1 MLWGLL
7 FAALVGL
14 TVCFLNRQY
23 SLASVISSIKT
34 ADPLWLI
41 PGVLAMGLFFVCEG
55 VNIGNCLRL
64 AGHDVSLPSEIRY
77 SMTGFF
83 FSSITP
89 SASGGQPMQLYF
101 MRMDGLPVS
110 HSSLALLTELTS
122 FQAAAAALAL
132 AGLGARCSR
141 VLGASTA
148 AGTGGAALT
157 GISDGIGGASLAG
170 ISDGTGGAALAGIPD
185 GAASAGGGIAAS
197 VFAAG
202 ILINAAVLAILLFLI
217 FSPASIKII
226 VSPVLWAVDRFNP
239 QKASV
244 FRIKI
249 LRGVCEYRRA
259 SQYITKNPRAI
270 ARIFLTSV
278 IQLLAYFSITFC
290 VLQSLGI
297 TGISWGEATLSQ
309 AALYVAVSALPLPGA
324 VGVTEGGFALL
335 FASLVPSDLM
345 GVAIILSRF
354 VSFGLPLIVS
364 GMGTFLMGTG
374 RDGRRQVARRRKDD
388 NLPHGVSSC

>member
-1 MLWGLL
+1 MKRPSCNKLMLWGLL

-64 AGHDVSLPSEIRY
+64 AGHDVSLLSEIRY
-77 SMTGFF
+77 AMTGFF

-141 VLGASTA
+141 VLGASTT

-157 GISDGIGGASLAG
+157 GL
-170 ISDGTGGAALAGIPD
+170 SDGTGGAALAGIPD
-185 GAASAGGGIAAS
+185 GAASEGGGIAAS

-374 RDGRRQVARRRKDD
+374 RDGRRQVAKRRKDD
-388 NLPHGVSSC
+388 KLPHGVSSC

>member
-1 MLWGLL
+1 MKRPSCNKLMLWGLL

-77 SMTGFF
+77 AMTGFF

-141 VLGASTA
+141 VLGASTT

-157 GISDGIGGASLAG
+157 GL
-170 ISDGTGGAALAGIPD
+170 SDGTGGAALAGIPD

-278 IQLLAYFSITFC
+278 TQLLAYFSITFC

-388 NLPHGVSSC
+388 KLSHGVSSC

>member
-1 MLWGLL
+1 MKRPSFNKLMLCGLL
-7 FAALVGL
+7 FAALAGL

-23 SLASVISSIKT
+23 SMASLISSIKT

-41 PGVLAMGLFFVCEG
+41 PGVFAMGLFFVCEG
-55 VNIGNCLRL
+55 INIGNCLRL

-77 SMTGFF
+77 AMTGFF

-141 VLGASTA
+141 VLGASTP
-148 AGTGGAALT
+148 AGP
-157 GISDGIGGASLAG
+157 
-170 ISDGTGGAALAGIPD
+170 GGAALAG
-185 GAASAGGGIAAS
+185 GGVAAS

-249 LRGVCEYRRA
+249 LRGACEYRHA
-259 SQYITKNPRAI
+259 AQYITKNPRTI
-270 ARIFLTSV
+270 ARIFITSV
-278 IQLLAYFSITFC
+278 IQLLACFSITFC

-335 FASLVPSDLM
+335 FSSLIPSELM

-354 VSFGLPLIVS
+354 VSFGLPLIAS

-374 RDGRRQVARRRKDD
+374 RDRRHQIAKRRKDD
-388 NLPHGVSSC
+388 HLPQAET

>member
-1 MLWGLL
+1 MKRPSCNKLMLWGLL

-77 SMTGFF
+77 AMTGFF

-148 AGTGGAALT
+148 AGTGGAAL
-157 GISDGIGGASLAG
+157 AG
-170 ISDGTGGAALAGIPD
+170 ISD

-354 VSFGLPLIVS
+354 VSFGLPLIAS

-388 NLPHGVSSC
+388 KLPHGVSSC

>member
-1 MLWGLL
+1 MKRPSCNKLMLWGLL

-157 GISDGIGGASLAG
+157 GISDG
-170 ISDGTGGAALAGIPD
+170 
-185 GAASAGGGIAAS
+185 AASAGSGIAAS

-364 GMGTFLMGTG
+364 GMGTFLMGKG

-388 NLPHGVSSC
+388 KLSHGVSSC

>member
-77 SMTGFF
+77 AMTGFF

-157 GISDGIGGASLAG
+157 GLSDGI
-170 ISDGTGGAALAGIPD
+170 GGAALAGISD

-354 VSFGLPLIVS
+354 VSFGLPLIAS
-364 GMGTFLMGTG
+364 GLGTFLMGTG
-374 RDGRRQVARRRKDD
+374 RDGRRQVARRRKDGK
-388 NLPHGVSSC
+388 LPHGVSSC

>member
-1 MLWGLL
+1 MKRPSCNKLMLWGLL

-77 SMTGFF
+77 AMTGFF

-148 AGTGGAALT
+148 AGTGGVA
-157 GISDGIGGASLAG
+157 LAG
-170 ISDGTGGAALAGIPD
+170 ISGGTGGAALTGIPD

-374 RDGRRQVARRRKDD
+374 RDGRRQVAKRRKDD
-388 NLPHGVSSC
+388 KLSHGVSSC

>member
-1 MLWGLL
+1 MKRPSCNKLMLWGLL

-77 SMTGFF
+77 AMTGFF

-157 GISDGIGGASLAG
+157 GL
-170 ISDGTGGAALAGIPD
+170 SDGTGGAALAGIPD

-278 IQLLAYFSITFC
+278 TQLLAYFSITFC

-354 VSFGLPLIVS
+354 VSFGLPLIAS

-374 RDGRRQVARRRKDD
+374 RDGCRQVARRRKDD
-388 NLPHGVSSC
+388 KLSHGVSSC

>member
-1 MLWGLL
+1 MKRPSCNKLMLWGLL

-77 SMTGFF
+77 AMTGFF

-148 AGTGGAALT
+148 AGTGGAAL
-157 GISDGIGGASLAG
+157 AG
-170 ISDGTGGAALAGIPD
+170 ISD

-364 GMGTFLMGTG
+364 GMGTFLMGKG

-388 NLPHGVSSC
+388 KLSHGVSSC

>member
-1 MLWGLL
+1 MKRPSCNKLMLWGLL

-157 GISDGIGGASLAG
+157 GL
-170 ISDGTGGAALAGIPD
+170 SDGTGGAALAGIPD

-335 FASLVPSDLM
+335 FAYLVPSDLM

-354 VSFGLPLIVS
+354 VSFGLPLIAS
-364 GMGTFLMGTG
+364 GLGTFLMGTG

-388 NLPHGVSSC
+388 KLSHGVSSC

>member
-1 MLWGLL
+1 MKRPSCNKLMLWGLL

-157 GISDGIGGASLAG
+157 GL
-170 ISDGTGGAALAGIPD
+170 SDGTGGAALAGIPD
-185 GAASAGGGIAAS
+185 GAASEGGGIAAS

-278 IQLLAYFSITFC
+278 TQLLAYFSITFC

-374 RDGRRQVARRRKDD
+374 RDGRRQVAKRRKDD
-388 NLPHGVSSC
+388 KLPHGVSSC

>member
-77 SMTGFF
+77 AMTGFF

-110 HSSLALLTELTS
+110 HSSLALITELTS

-157 GISDGIGGASLAG
+157 GL
-170 ISDGTGGAALAGIPD
+170 SDGTGGAALTGISD

-354 VSFGLPLIVS
+354 VSFGLPLIAS
-364 GMGTFLMGTG
+364 GLGTFLMGTG
-374 RDGRRQVARRRKDD
+374 RDGRRQVARRRKDGK
-388 NLPHGVSSC
+388 LPHGVSSC

>member
-1 MLWGLL
+1 MKRPSCNKLMLWGLL

-77 SMTGFF
+77 AMTGFF

-157 GISDGIGGASLAG
+157 GL
-170 ISDGTGGAALAGIPD
+170 SDGTGGAALAGIPD

-335 FASLVPSDLM
+335 FAYLVPSDLM

-354 VSFGLPLIVS
+354 VSFGLPLIAS
-364 GMGTFLMGTG
+364 GLGTFLMGTG

-388 NLPHGVSSC
+388 KLSHGVSSC

>member
-1 MLWGLL
+1 MKRPSCNKLMLWGLL

-77 SMTGFF
+77 AMTGFF

-157 GISDGIGGASLAG
+157 G

-335 FASLVPSDLM
+335 FAYLVPSDLM

-354 VSFGLPLIVS
+354 VSFGLPLIAS
-364 GMGTFLMGTG
+364 GLGTFLMGTG

-388 NLPHGVSSC
+388 KLSHGVSSC

>member
-77 SMTGFF
+77 AMTGFF

-157 GISDGIGGASLAG
+157 GLSDGI
-170 ISDGTGGAALAGIPD
+170 GGAALAGISD

-354 VSFGLPLIVS
+354 VSFGLPLIAS
-364 GMGTFLMGTG
+364 GLGTFLMGTG

-388 NLPHGVSSC
+388 KLSHGVSSC

>member
-1 MLWGLL
+1 MKRPSCNKLMLWGLL

-77 SMTGFF
+77 AMTGFF

-157 GISDGIGGASLAG
+157 GL
-170 ISDGTGGAALAGIPD
+170 SDGTGGAALAGISD

-335 FASLVPSDLM
+335 FAYLVPSDLM

-354 VSFGLPLIVS
+354 VSFGLPLIAS
-364 GMGTFLMGTG
+364 GLGTFLMGTG

-388 NLPHGVSSC
+388 KLSHGVSSC

>member
-77 SMTGFF
+77 AMTGFF

-122 FQAAAAALAL
+122 FQAAA
-132 AGLGARCSR
+132 GL
-141 VLGASTA
+141 
-148 AGTGGAALT
+148 
-157 GISDGIGGASLAG
+157 
-170 ISDGTGGAALAGIPD
+170 SDGTGGAALAGIPD

-278 IQLLAYFSITFC
+278 TQLLAYFSITFC

-364 GMGTFLMGTG
+364 GMGTFLMGKG

-388 NLPHGVSSC
+388 KLSHGVSSC

>member
-1 MLWGLL
+1 MKRPSCNKLMLWGLL

-77 SMTGFF
+77 AMTGFF

-148 AGTGGAALT
+148 AG
-157 GISDGIGGASLAG
+157 I
-170 ISDGTGGAALAGIPD
+170 GGAALAGISD

-278 IQLLAYFSITFC
+278 TQLLAYFSITFC

-364 GMGTFLMGTG
+364 GMGTFLMGKG

-388 NLPHGVSSC
+388 KLSHGVSSC

>member
-1 MLWGLL
+1 MKRPSCNKLMLWGLL

-77 SMTGFF
+77 AMTGFF

-110 HSSLALLTELTS
+110 HSSLALITELTS

-157 GISDGIGGASLAG
+157 GISDG
-170 ISDGTGGAALAGIPD
+170 TGGAALTGIPD

-364 GMGTFLMGTG
+364 GMGTFLMGKG

-388 NLPHGVSSC
+388 KLSHGVSSC

>member
-1 MLWGLL
+1 MKRPSCNKLMLWGLL

-77 SMTGFF
+77 AMTGFF

-157 GISDGIGGASLAG
+157 GL
-170 ISDGTGGAALAGIPD
+170 SDGTGGAALAGISD

-278 IQLLAYFSITFC
+278 TQLLAYFSITFC

-374 RDGRRQVARRRKDD
+374 RDGRRQVAKRRKDD
-388 NLPHGVSSC
+388 KLSHGVSSC

>member
-64 AGHDVSLPSEIRY
+64 AGHDVSLLSEIRY
-77 SMTGFF
+77 AMTGFF

-141 VLGASTA
+141 VLGASTT

-157 GISDGIGGASLAG
+157 GL
-170 ISDGTGGAALAGIPD
+170 SDGTGGAALAGIPD
-185 GAASAGGGIAAS
+185 GAASEGGGIAAS

-374 RDGRRQVARRRKDD
+374 RDGRRQVAKRRKDD
-388 NLPHGVSSC
+388 KLPHGVSSC

>member
-1 MLWGLL
+1 MKRPSCNKLMLWGLL

-77 SMTGFF
+77 AMTGFF

-157 GISDGIGGASLAG
+157 GL
-170 ISDGTGGAALAGIPD
+170 SDGTGGAALAGIPD
-185 GAASAGGGIAAS
+185 GAASEGGGIAAS

-335 FASLVPSDLM
+335 FAYLVPSDLM

-354 VSFGLPLIVS
+354 VSFGLPLIAS
-364 GMGTFLMGTG
+364 GLGTFLMGTG

-388 NLPHGVSSC
+388 KLPHGVSSC

>member
-1 MLWGLL
+1 MRRPSCNKLMLWGLL

-77 SMTGFF
+77 AMTGFF

-148 AGTGGAALT
+148 AGTGGAAL
-157 GISDGIGGASLAG
+157 AG
-170 ISDGTGGAALAGIPD
+170 ISD

-335 FASLVPSDLM
+335 FAYLVPSDLM

-354 VSFGLPLIVS
+354 VSFGLPLIAS
-364 GMGTFLMGTG
+364 GLGTFLMGTG
-374 RDGRRQVARRRKDD
+374 RDGRRQVARRRKDGK
-388 NLPHGVSSC
+388 LPHGVSSC

>member
-1 MLWGLL
+1 MKRPSCNKLMLWGLL

-64 AGHDVSLPSEIRY
+64 AGHDVSLLSEIRY
-77 SMTGFF
+77 AMTGFF

-148 AGTGGAALT
+148 AGTGGAAL
-157 GISDGIGGASLAG
+157 AG
-170 ISDGTGGAALAGIPD
+170 ISD

-354 VSFGLPLIVS
+354 VSFGLPLIAS
-364 GMGTFLMGTG
+364 GLGTFLMGTG
-374 RDGRRQVARRRKDD
+374 RDGRRQVAKRRKDD
-388 NLPHGVSSC
+388 KLSHGVSSC

>member
-77 SMTGFF
+77 AMTGFF

-110 HSSLALLTELTS
+110 HSSLALITELTS

-157 GISDGIGGASLAG
+157 GLSDGI
-170 ISDGTGGAALAGIPD
+170 GGAALAGISD

-335 FASLVPSDLM
+335 FAYLVPSDLM

-354 VSFGLPLIVS
+354 VSFGLPLIAS
-364 GMGTFLMGTG
+364 GLGTFLMGTG
-374 RDGRRQVARRRKDD
+374 RDGRRQVARRRKDGK
-388 NLPHGVSSC
+388 LPHGVSSC

>member
-1 MLWGLL
+1 MKRPSCNKLMLWGLL

-77 SMTGFF
+77 AMTGFF

-132 AGLGARCSR
+132 AG
-141 VLGASTA
+141 
-148 AGTGGAALT
+148 
-157 GISDGIGGASLAG
+157 
-170 ISDGTGGAALAGIPD
+170 IPD
-185 GAASAGGGIAAS
+185 GAASEGGGIAAS

-354 VSFGLPLIVS
+354 VSFGLPLIAS

-374 RDGRRQVARRRKDD
+374 RDGRRQVARHRKDD
-388 NLPHGVSSC
+388 KLSHGVSSC

>member
-1 MLWGLL
+1 MKRPSCNKLMLWGLL

-77 SMTGFF
+77 AMTGFF

-110 HSSLALLTELTS
+110 HSSLALITELTS

-157 GISDGIGGASLAG
+157 GLSDGI
-170 ISDGTGGAALAGIPD
+170 GGAALAGISD

-354 VSFGLPLIVS
+354 VSFGLPLIAS
-364 GMGTFLMGTG
+364 GLGTFLMGTG

-388 NLPHGVSSC
+388 KLPHGVSSC

>member
-1 MLWGLL
+1 MKRPSCNKLMLWGLL

-64 AGHDVSLPSEIRY
+64 AGHDVSLLSEIRY
-77 SMTGFF
+77 AMTGFF

-148 AGTGGAALT
+148 AGTGGAAL
-157 GISDGIGGASLAG
+157 
-170 ISDGTGGAALAGIPD
+170 AGIPD
-185 GAASAGGGIAAS
+185 GAASEGGGIAAS

-388 NLPHGVSSC
+388 KLSHGVSSC

>member
-1 MLWGLL
+1 MKRPSCNKLMLWGLL

-77 SMTGFF
+77 AMTGFF

-141 VLGASTA
+141 VLGE
-148 AGTGGAALT
+148 
-157 GISDGIGGASLAG
+157 
-170 ISDGTGGAALAGIPD
+170 
-185 GAASAGGGIAAS
+185 GGGIAAS

-335 FASLVPSDLM
+335 FAYLVPSDLM

-354 VSFGLPLIVS
+354 VSFGLPLIAS
-364 GMGTFLMGTG
+364 GLGTFLMGTG
-374 RDGRRQVARRRKDD
+374 RDGRRQVARRRKDGK
-388 NLPHGVSSC
+388 LPHGVSSC

>member
-1 MLWGLL
+1 MKRPSCNKLMLWGLL

-64 AGHDVSLPSEIRY
+64 AGHDVSLLSEIRY
-77 SMTGFF
+77 AMTGFF

-148 AGTGGAALT
+148 AGTGGAAL
-157 GISDGIGGASLAG
+157 AG
-170 ISDGTGGAALAGIPD
+170 ISD

-354 VSFGLPLIVS
+354 VSFGLPLIAS

-374 RDGRRQVARRRKDD
+374 RDGRRQVAKHRKDD

>member
-1 MLWGLL
+1 MKRPSCNKLMLWGLL

-64 AGHDVSLPSEIRY
+64 AGHDVSLLSEIRY
-77 SMTGFF
+77 AMTGFF

-141 VLGASTA
+141 VLGASTT

-157 GISDGIGGASLAG
+157 GL
-170 ISDGTGGAALAGIPD
+170 SDGTGGAALAGIPD
-185 GAASAGGGIAAS
+185 GAASEGGGIAAS

-388 NLPHGVSSC
+388 KLPHGVSSC

>member
-77 SMTGFF
+77 AMTGFF

-110 HSSLALLTELTS
+110 HSSLALITELTS

-157 GISDGIGGASLAG
+157 GL
-170 ISDGTGGAALAGIPD
+170 SDGTGGAALTGISD

-335 FASLVPSDLM
+335 FAYLVPSDLM

-388 NLPHGVSSC
+388 KLSHGVSSC